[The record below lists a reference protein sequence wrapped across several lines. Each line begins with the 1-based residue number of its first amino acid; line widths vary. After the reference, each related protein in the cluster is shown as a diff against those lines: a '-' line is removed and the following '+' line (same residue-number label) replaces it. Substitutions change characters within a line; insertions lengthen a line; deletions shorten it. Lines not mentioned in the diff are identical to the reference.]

1 MNLFDSSA
9 LICLL
14 RNEKGAAAVE
24 RELVTGGG
32 CCSAANWSEISQKIR
47 SHGRDWGLASSLLL
61 SFDLTIEPVTRE
73 DAEAAAALWRH
84 GSGLSLAD
92 RLCIATG
99 HRLDATIWTADT
111 AWGKQ
116 APIRQIR

>member
-1 MNLFDSSA
+1 VNLFDSSA

-14 RNEKGAAAVE
+14 KDEKGAATVE
-24 RELVTGGG
+24 RELAAGGA
-32 CCSAANWSEISQKIR
+32 CSAANWSEIAQKIR
-47 SHGRDWGLASSLLL
+47 SHGRDWGLVSSLLL
-61 SFDLTIEPVTRE
+61 SYGLMIEPVTRE

-99 HRLDATIWTADT
+99 HRLDATVWTADT

-116 APIRQIR
+116 SPIRQIR